1 MSISFSTVLSPFDL
15 ESLDELFRRDLSE
28 NSDSPTRD
36 QLRKMIQQKARFVI
50 AKDDRVIIGFA
61 CLIQCHL
68 LRFSFGVIHDVVVKN
83 DPRYRR
89 KGIGRNMI
97 RLLLNQSVQDG
108 LKFVEL
114 TSRPSREEA
123 NRLYVSMGFERKNT
137 NMYVMYVYRWHP
149 ESDPPHAA

>member
-1 MSISFSTVLSPFDL
+1 MTGVQTCALPIY
-15 ESLDELFRRDLSE
+15 
-28 NSDSPTRD
+28 
-36 QLRKMIQQKARFVI
+36 
-50 AKDDRVIIGFA
+50 
-61 CLIQCHL
+61 L

-97 RLLLNQSVQDG
+97 RLLLNQSMQDG

-123 NRLYVSMGFERKNT
+123 NCLYVDMGFERKNT
-137 NMYVMYVYRWHP
+137 NVYRWHP
-149 ESDPPHAA
+149 DSDPPHAA